1 MFNLLIILKLNTDKK
16 IQEKHKNKNL
26 KHEYQIDLNHLM
38 GILNYKFNQLAM
50 ANEKNRQK
58 IIKQILQLA
67 QNKLVIKNEKRKKPS
82 KHHKGGLPK

>member
-1 MFNLLIILKLNTDKK
+1 
-16 IQEKHKNKNL
+16 
-26 KHEYQIDLNHLM
+26 M

-67 QNKLVIKNEKRKKPS
+67 QNKLVIKNEKKRKRKRPS
-82 KHHKGGLPK
+82 KRHKGGLLKQNKKNSNTTTEKHKKTRNLNQKILKFIGVVY